1 MLLKLFGAFDAIIG
15 VILIILGF
23 GIKINHNVLW
33 ALAIILFLK
42 SAMGLLK
49 DFASW
54 IDFSCGILILLTLS
68 FNMPFLFFL
77 VLAILIIQKGIFS
90 FL

>member
-1 MLLKLFGAFDAIIG
+1 MLLKLFGAFDVITGI
-15 VILIILGF
+15 ILIILGF

-33 ALAIILFLK
+33 VLAIILFLK
-42 SAMGLLK
+42 SGMGLLK

-54 IDFSCGILILLTLS
+54 IDFSCGILILLSLS
-68 FNMPFLFFL
+68 FNIPLLFFWI
-77 VLAILIIQKGIFS
+77 LAILIAQKGIFS